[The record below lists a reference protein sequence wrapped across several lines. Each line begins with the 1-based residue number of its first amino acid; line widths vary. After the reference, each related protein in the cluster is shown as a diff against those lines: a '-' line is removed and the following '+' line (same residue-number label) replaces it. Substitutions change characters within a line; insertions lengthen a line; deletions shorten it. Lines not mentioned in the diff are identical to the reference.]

1 MLCVTSKSCHSGGL
15 FFPFPAWLPQIWE
28 TNCTKNAW
36 GCQSPL
42 SRRQGH
48 WREAAVWMMNVT
60 LCVSILASASFQ
72 RHLLYRLSLGNLKKL
87 CWAEDTLDR
96 GSSCSVAAFS
106 SEAHDPLEGHSLQ
119 TEVSISSRVAKGLES
134 SGTCNNYF
142 ISRIL
147 SLVNYRSGNKCMKA
161 DIFFPHSK

>member
-1 MLCVTSKSCHSGGL
+1 MLCVTRKSCHSGGL

-28 TNCTKNAW
+28 TNCTKNAR

-60 LCVSILASASFQ
+60 LFVSILAAVSFQ
-72 RHLLYRLSLGNLKKL
+72 KQLLHRLSLENLKTL
-87 CWAEDTLDR
+87 CWAEDTPDW
-96 GSSCSVAAFS
+96 GYSCSLAAFN

-119 TEVSISSRVAKGLES
+119 TKVSISSHVAKGLES
-134 SGTCNNYF
+134 SGTCNNF